1 MRELFTGR
9 NGFYSVALEQLG
21 ESLDRLSGLGRE
33 ELENRYNAFSDG
45 DLDILSK
52 MLPSYVDNVRLAT
65 IDINDL
71 ATQYGLILK
80 DVNTVEPEIVTKNT
94 EDANNPI
101 GKMNI
106 EFTLT
111 GSYDNF
117 VSFLNHLERS
127 ARIIDVQSVSFDVN
141 QYELKKTSVDRYDY
155 KVIIST
161 YWLRNE

>member
-1 MRELFTGR
+1 
-9 NGFYSVALEQLG
+9 
-21 ESLDRLSGLGRE
+21 
-33 ELENRYNAFSDG
+33 
-45 DLDILSK
+45 
-52 MLPSYVDNVRLAT
+52 
-65 IDINDL
+65 
-71 ATQYGLILK
+71 
-80 DVNTVEPEIVTKNT
+80 
-94 EDANNPI
+94 
-101 GKMNI
+101 MNI